1 MGCNRRHAPAVAR
14 SRDWHLGQARLAI
27 GHALNGARF
36 ALRMVGSPDGVPS
49 LRTLQDVTRSV
60 EMQARAARNAL
71 ERAAPVDGD
80 LYRVVHDAAWNLS
93 YLMVCIDA
101 SDAGQEKQAP
111 ARESNPGCHRL
122 AGRGG
127 INRPNPA
134 RGSAPSAAGA

>member
-1 MGCNRRHAPAVAR
+1 M
-14 SRDWHLGQARLAI
+14 
-27 GHALNGARF
+27 
-36 ALRMVGSPDGVPS
+36 RMVGSPDGVPS

-101 SDAGQEKQAP
+101 SDAGPGADAYLPEIPRFHFKCAVRRLRT
-111 ARESNPGCHRL
+111 ARSL
-122 AGRGG
+122 M
-127 INRPNPA
+127 
-134 RGSAPSAAGA
+134 RGSDG